1 MRPNQTY
8 KLLYSKENY
17 KQNKRK
23 YLRGRRKYL
32 QMMQLKGL
40 NFQNIQQLIQL
51 KTKPESPFEKWADDL
66 NRHFSKEDIQMANKH
81 MKRCSTLLIIKN
93 QNYNEISIT
102 LHWSEWP
109 SSKSLQTINT
119 REGVEKRERSCTVG
133 GNVNWYSH
141 YGG

>member
-51 KTKPESPFEKWADDL
+51 KTKPESPFEK
-66 NRHFSKEDIQMANKH
+66 
-81 MKRCSTLLIIKN
+81 
-93 QNYNEISIT
+93 
-102 LHWSEWP
+102 
-109 SSKSLQTINT
+109 
-119 REGVEKRERSCTVG
+119 
-133 GNVNWYSH
+133 
-141 YGG
+141 